1 MTGNEEAELA
11 RLLRAALTGDEKAY
25 STFLGKAAGLVR
37 AFVRRRASQGSVDQE
52 DVVQD
57 VLLAMH
63 LKRHTWRSDLPVTPW
78 LYAIARYKLIDAF
91 RRRGGRIDVDIDDL
105 AETIAAP
112 EDDRPSGREIGKA
125 LAALAPGQRTVVSA
139 ISVEG
144 RSIGETA
151 ASLGMT
157 ETAVR
162 VALHRGLTAIA
173 RKFGQG

>member
-11 RLLRAALTGDEKAY
+11 RLLRAALAGDEKAY
-25 STFLGKAAGLVR
+25 SAFLGKAAILVR
-37 AFVRRRASQGSVDQE
+37 AFVRRRAAQGSVDQE

-91 RRRGGRIDVDIDDL
+91 RRRGGRVDVNLDEV

-112 EDDRPSGREIGKA
+112 QDDRPSGREIGKA

>member
-1 MTGNEEAELA
+1 VTGNDEAELA
-11 RLLRAALTGDEKAY
+11 RLLRDALAGDDKAY
-25 STFLGKAAGLVR
+25 AVFLGRVALLVR
-37 AFVRRRASQGSVDQE
+37 GFVRRRAAQGSVDLE
-52 DVVQD
+52 DVVQE
-57 VLLAMH
+57 VLLATH
-63 LKRHTWRSDLPVTPW
+63 VKRHTWRSDAPVMPW

-91 RRRGGRIDVDIDDL
+91 RRRGSRIEIDLDEV
-105 AETIAAP
+105 AETVAAP
-112 EDDRPSGREIGKA
+112 QDERPSGREIGKA

-162 VALHRGLTAIA
+162 VALHRGLTTIA
-173 RKFGQG
+173 RKFGRV